1 MLVCLIESETNI
13 IKPVLP
19 TFTEHFPTEYVVHLR
34 SRKLRPNELSMLKQK
49 PLLCEQ
55 WCIVIHNAK
64 FSVDV
69 AKQLEVGNFV
79 VWQVESRADAYKIRE
94 RYADLKIID
103 NGRLKQKDV
112 IAWIQKELSNV
123 DGREIKVGEKEA
135 KSLCRRV
142 DGYLDY
148 LVQAVR
154 ILQYELSR
162 GEYNAL
168 TPALIRKYVSKV
180 SPVKRY
186 HIRDILLG
194 RGCIYSKEMISAYLA
209 RGLYDWKPLKEY
221 LLKEI
226 QVHKQIFESEMTGEL
241 DMLNRFDYIKS
252 HQSLGLSDTQ
262 IRDILLAHSEISYE
276 WLLYLESFLSEIQTD
291 ALGACRFCN
300 FVRAVMDARGM
311 K

>member
-1 MLVCLIESETNI
+1 MLVCLIESETNV

-19 TFTEHFPTEYVVHLR
+19 TFVERFPTEYVVHLR
-34 SRKLRPNELSMLKQK
+34 SKKLSPNELSMLKQK

-79 VWQVESRADAYKIRE
+79 VWQVESRADARKIQE

-103 NGRLKQKDV
+103 NGRLDQKDV

-123 DGREIKVGEKEA
+123 DGRKISVGEKEA

-162 GEYNAL
+162 GEYNVL

-186 HIRDILLG
+186 HIRNILLG
-194 RGCIYSKEMISAYLA
+194 RRCMYSKEMISAYLA

-226 QVHKQIFESEMTGEL
+226 QVHKQIFESEMVGEL
-241 DMLNRFDYIKS
+241 DMHNVFDYIKS
-252 HQSLGLSDTQ
+252 HQSLGLSDEQ

-276 WLLYLESFLSEIQTD
+276 WLLYLESFLSEIHTD
-291 ALGACRFCN
+291 ALGACKFCN
-300 FVRAVMDARGM
+300 FIRAVMDARGM

>member
-1 MLVCLIESETNI
+1 MLVCLIESETNV

-19 TFTEHFPTEYVVHLR
+19 TFVEHFPTEYVVHLR
-34 SRKLRPNELSMLKQK
+34 SRKLNPNELSMLKQK
-49 PLLCEQ
+49 PLLCDQ
-55 WCIVIHNAK
+55 WCVVIHNAK

-69 AKQLEVGNFV
+69 AKQLEASNFV
-79 VWQVESRADAYKIRE
+79 VWQVESRADAQKIQA

-103 NGRLKQKDV
+103 NSRLDPKDV

-123 DGREIKVGEKEA
+123 DGREINVGEKEA

-142 DGYLDY
+142 DWYLDY

-154 ILQYELSR
+154 TLQYELSR
-162 GEYNAL
+162 GEYNTL
-168 TPALIRKYVSKV
+168 TPTLIRKYVGKV

-186 HIRDILLG
+186 HIRNILLG
-194 RGCIYSKEMISAYLA
+194 RRCTYSKEMISAYLA

-221 LLKEI
+221 LLQEI

-241 DMLNRFDYIKS
+241 DMHNIFDYVKS
-252 HQSLGLSDTQ
+252 HRSLGLSDEQ
-262 IRDILLAHSEISYE
+262 IRNILLAHSEISYE
-276 WLLYLESFLSEIQTD
+276 WLLYLESFLSEIHTD
-291 ALGACRFCN
+291 ALGACKFCN
-300 FVRAVMDARGM
+300 FVRAVMDARNM